1 MSLAQT
7 KPALTAQWKH
17 WGAGFNVPP
26 CAGPVNLEGLLIDT
40 AKGLA
45 DNPRLFVM
53 AVTWLVEHHKIVE
66 MEQLAKL
73 ADKLRGR
80 DSARLGLLLETA
92 QEFIGADVL
101 GQAVAA
107 CQPWEP
113 AEPLF
118 DVDRSSPGMAR
129 VAERSASP
137 ASRRWGLWAQ
147 PIDELKHDA
156 MRPASWI
163 AQNNPT
169 FLLRSL
175 LKGDVRSKVITAL
188 AEQRL
193 RDVSETDLTRRAGC
207 TRRAMHLALENLEAA
222 GLIVRQRQGR
232 RYAISLCRTHEP
244 LLSVGRAN
252 GSVEQGPQERHQGP
266 APGDQPTCGRD

>member
-1 MSLAQT
+1 MSLVHTQ
-7 KPALTAQWKH
+7 PALTAQWKH

-40 AKGLA
+40 ATDLA
-45 DNPRLFVM
+45 GNPRLFVM
-53 AVTWLVEHHKIVE
+53 AVTWLVEHHEIVE

-92 QEFIGADVL
+92 QEFIGSDVFS
-101 GQAVAA
+101 QAVAA

-129 VAERSASP
+129 LARQSAGP
-137 ASRRWGLWAQ
+137 TSRKWGLWAQ
-147 PIDELKHDA
+147 PITELKHDA

-169 FLLRSL
+169 FLLRNL

-188 AEQRL
+188 AEQGL
-193 RDVSETDLTRRAGC
+193 NEVSETDLTRRAGC

-232 RYAISLCRTHEP
+232 NYAISLCRSCSP
-244 LLSVGRAN
+244 PIRVG
-252 GSVEQGPQERHQGP
+252 
-266 APGDQPTCGRD
+266 